1 MRKRPSQ
8 TRRLPNGSLAGQ
20 TRSQQQSDLHDA
32 ADGDDEELETGL
44 TLLGVVALED
54 PLRPAAP
61 GAVHAARRAGIG
73 VRMLTG
79 DHRATAL
86 AIAQKLGIENN
97 DVFSRAT
104 PAGKLEMV
112 DSLQDAGEVVAVTG
126 DGVNDSPRASPR
138 RRRCRNGSSGRGGCP

>member
-1 MRKRPSQ
+1 
-8 TRRLPNGSLAGQ
+8 
-20 TRSQQQSDLHDA
+20 
-32 ADGDDEELETGL
+32 
-44 TLLGVVALED
+44 
-54 PLRPAAP
+54 
-61 GAVHAARRAGIG
+61 
-73 VRMLTG
+73 MLTG

-138 RRRCRNGSSGRGGCP
+138 GRRRRNGSSGRGGCP